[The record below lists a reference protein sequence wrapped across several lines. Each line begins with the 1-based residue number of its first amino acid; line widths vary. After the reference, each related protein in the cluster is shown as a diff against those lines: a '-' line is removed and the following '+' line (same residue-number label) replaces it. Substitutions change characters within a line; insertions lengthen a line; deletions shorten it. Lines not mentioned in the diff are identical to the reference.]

1 MQTVLFVIA
10 LSVDVFLASAA
21 CGMDQIKIEIKTAL
35 CISGI
40 CSGVLFFSLAAGNF
54 FSEVLTEAVANVLC
68 FAGLLLIGIYKL
80 TEYAIRRYIRKYKY
94 LCKRIK
100 ITFSQLN
107 FIVSVYNN
115 PVMADRD
122 QSKEMSV
129 AEGVAFGIAMS
140 ADGLFGGLG
149 AALMGLDLWKAT
161 ALNFVCGMIAVQL
174 GSFMGRAAAK
184 KMERDFSWIGGV
196 LFVVLAFPKV
206 V

>member
-100 ITFSQLN
+100 ITFSQLTAT
-107 FIVSVYNN
+107 SQKRCRWRRAWHL
-115 PVMADRD
+115 PLPCRRMDC
-122 QSKEMSV
+122 S
-129 AEGVAFGIAMS
+129 EG
-140 ADGLFGGLG
+140 
-149 AALMGLDLWKAT
+149 
-161 ALNFVCGMIAVQL
+161 
-174 GSFMGRAAAK
+174 
-184 KMERDFSWIGGV
+184 
-196 LFVVLAFPKV
+196 LARH
-206 V
+206 